1 MFYTLKENVMSNT
14 VINMNIYIF
23 ARLNKITYQEA
34 IRYIHEVAD
43 KKQINNVYQQNFSH
57 VRKTINQEK

>member
-1 MFYTLKENVMSNT
+1 MSNT